1 MMPASLNAIYES
13 VGRLTEAV
21 RSLADKIEA
30 NEKRNVAAIIDA
42 NASRKDVHRRL
53 DDIVDRT
60 SHLENGTAEI
70 KRKVDAMEEVTI
82 EVTTLRH
89 QAQGAGTLGHGLLRV
104 GGWVLATAGW
114 FVGVYTYWTGR
125 PPP

>member
-13 VGRLTEAV
+13 VGGLTEAV

-42 NASRKDVHRRL
+42 NVSRKDVHRRL

-89 QAQGAGTLGHGLLRV
+89 QAQGAGTLGHWLLWVGGGVLTV
-104 GGWVLATAGW
+104 GGWAAAA
-114 FVGVYTYWTGR
+114 YTLVTGR
-125 PPP
+125 SPP

>member
-1 MMPASLNAIYES
+1 MPASLQTIYGS
-13 VGRLTEAV
+13 VCGLTEAV
-21 RSLADKIEA
+21 KSLADKIEA

-42 NASRKDVHRRL
+42 NVSRKDVHRRL

-60 SHLENGTAEI
+60 SHLENGTVEI
-70 KRKVDAMEEVTI
+70 KRKVEAMEEVTV

-89 QAQGAGTLGHGLLRV
+89 KAQGAGTLGHWLLWIGGGVLTV
-104 GGWVLATAGW
+104 GGWVAAAYAL
-114 FVGVYTYWTGR
+114 VTGR

>member
-42 NASRKDVHRRL
+42 NVSRKDVHRRL

-70 KRKVDAMEEVTI
+70 KRKVDAMEEVTV
-82 EVTTLRH
+82 EVTTMTH
-89 QAQGAGTLGHGLLRV
+89 KAEGAGTLGRWLLWIGGGVLTV
-104 GGWVLATAGW
+104 GGWVAAAYAL
-114 FVGVYTYWTGR
+114 VTGR

>member
-89 QAQGAGTLGHGLLRV
+89 QAQGAGTLGHWLITI
-104 GGWVLATAGW
+104 GGWLLGAAATVVSA
-114 FVGVYTYWTGR
+114 YTYLTGR

>member
-1 MMPASLNAIYES
+1 MPASLNAIYES
-13 VGRLTEAV
+13 VGGLTEAV
-21 RSLADKIEA
+21 RSLGDKIEA
-30 NEKRNVAAIIDA
+30 NEKRNVSAIIDA
-42 NASRKDVHRRL
+42 NTSRKDVHRRL

-70 KRKVDAMEEVTI
+70 KRKVEAMEEVTV

-89 QAQGAGTLGHGLLRV
+89 KAQGAGTLGHWLLWIGGGVLTV
-104 GGWVLATAGW
+104 GGWAAAAYALV
-114 FVGVYTYWTGR
+114 TGR